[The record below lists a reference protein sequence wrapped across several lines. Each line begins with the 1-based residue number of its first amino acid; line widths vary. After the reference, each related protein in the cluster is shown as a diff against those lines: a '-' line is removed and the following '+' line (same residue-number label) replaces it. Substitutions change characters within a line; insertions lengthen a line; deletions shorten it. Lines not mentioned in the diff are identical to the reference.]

1 MRTRY
6 PAVVVAMSFAASCA
20 GGTPTPNRDDR
31 DAAPGPIADAQI
43 RPAGE
48 FPLRV
53 SGDGASLV
61 SDNGSPFYLHGEAAW
76 ALIAQLTIAQ
86 AQQYLADREA
96 RGINAILVSLI
107 EHKFADRAPANAAGQ
122 APFTTPN
129 DFTTPNEAYFAHA
142 DRVIDLAAARGIAV
156 MLFPAYLGINGGDE
170 GWFAAMSA
178 MAPAKCR
185 RYGDFVGKRYATR
198 TNIIW
203 MWGGDHTPPLG
214 SAGELCM
221 KAIADGI
228 RAAAPTALAS
238 AHWKPE
244 STSRDEPMFA
254 SMIDLVGVY
263 TYAVSLPYCRA
274 TRALAPKRPTFLIE
288 TTYENERGVPVTE
301 IRAQQWRGMI
311 GCGAGE
317 IAGNNPIWRFG
328 SGWAAQLDS
337 PLSKAHVRLQE
348 IATTVRANELVYDAA
363 LVTAGRGTG
372 AAEVASARTSDGT
385 QAIVYVPPTGAGSI
399 TLDLARLTAAMTAQ
413 WADPTSNA
421 TAAAGTGLT
430 GLHTFAVPG
439 DNAGGARD
447 WVLMLRATDGS

>member
-1 MRTRY
+1 MRTRS
-6 PAVVVAMSFAASCA
+6 PAVVVAMMIAASCA
-20 GGTPTPNRDDR
+20 GGTPTSNHGSR
-31 DAAPGPIADAQI
+31 DAAPGSIADAHI

-53 SGDGASLV
+53 SPDGGSLV

-76 ALIAQLTIAQ
+76 ALIVQLNTAQT
-86 AQQYLADREA
+86 QQYLADREA

-107 EHKFADRAPANAAGQ
+107 EHKFADHAPANAAGD

-142 DRVIDLAAARGIAV
+142 DQVIDLAAARGIAV

-178 MAPAKCR
+178 QSPAKCR

-198 TNIIW
+198 SNIIW
-203 MWGGDHTPPLG
+203 MWGGDYTPPLG
-214 SAGELCM
+214 SPGELCM

-288 TTYENERGVPVTE
+288 TTYENERGVPVTD

-328 SGWAAQLDS
+328 TGWSAQLDS

-348 IATTVRANELVYDAA
+348 IATSLRADALIYDAA
-363 LVTAGRGTG
+363 FVSSGRGAGPT
-372 AAEVASARTSDGT
+372 EVASARTSDGT
-385 QAIVYVPPTGAGSI
+385 QAIVYIPPAGAGSI
-399 TLDLARLTAAMTAQ
+399 AVDLSRMTAPMTAQ
-413 WADPTSNA
+413 WADPTSSA

-430 GLHTFAVPG
+430 GLHTFSVPG
-439 DNAGGARD
+439 ANASGAHD
-447 WVLMLRATDGS
+447 WVLVLRATNGS